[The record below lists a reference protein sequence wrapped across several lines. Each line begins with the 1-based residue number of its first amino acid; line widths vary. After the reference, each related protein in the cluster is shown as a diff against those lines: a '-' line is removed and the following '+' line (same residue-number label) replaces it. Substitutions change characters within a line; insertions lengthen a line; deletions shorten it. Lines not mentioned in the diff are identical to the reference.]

1 MLNRVRLEK
10 DLESNWA
17 VVAEAIQTI
26 LRRENYPQP
35 YEALKDLTR
44 GKGSIDKQS
53 IHQFIE
59 QLKISQTLKKE
70 LKSITPQNY
79 TGVALP

>member
-1 MLNRVRLEK
+1 MK
-10 DLESNWA
+10 DDLEANWA

-35 YEALKDLTR
+35 YEALKELTR
-44 GKGSIDKQS
+44 GKTGITKKDITEFIDG
-53 IHQFIE
+53 
-59 QLKISQTLKKE
+59 LKISAAVKKE

-79 TGVALP
+79 VGAVR